1 MSYRNPRIIDD
12 KSGLIVSQAI
22 EKASGTLAQGIAVF
36 GAEEKR
42 REEVLKKENERRN
55 DIYIGLAN
63 QLSVD
68 ATEFNAKLKEGPE
81 NLRNIMIPNTQ
92 SLLEQINYIDIDQ
105 KINGNKDPML
115 SKRRADLV
123 QRLTDANTF
132 AESYITTASNAR
144 QLYGNDPNAFQTG
157 KYTFREF
164 DGTASNAQASTIFN
178 AIGGIPNYSIDFS
191 KGEDNKFN
199 VTVKGGDQSFTMTQE
214 DFLNKSNNLVIKKE
228 TNAAVVQSELLNT
241 QLYNADGGA
250 SARVR
255 DGKSSVKTY
264 RDGNLEYTVNRQMLN
279 TAEVNAVNLKSQL
292 EMASYIDSFIDK
304 QEQALYLE
312 DLNIDPKEY
321 QGNPDKR
328 NDLIKTAQIGLF
340 KADSGVKERIIKG
353 GEGEDDLI
361 EYYIDT
367 PIGNPT
373 KITPDSL
380 DRVEED
386 RIKTLNII
394 NKGWDTVT
402 AGATFSSLND
412 KERAEFIVQSL
423 PALRGKLSN
432 RGAYGLTSDAN
443 GNLVMLSGE
452 VDTAFMAALSAAE
465 SKARTAN
472 NIPDKMLPGKT
483 IDITSGNT
491 SQNIA
496 TLTELLRL
504 NYNLDYIQAE
514 KQARIFLK
522 K

>member
-1 MSYRNPRIIDD
+1 MSYKNPRIIDD
-12 KSGLIVSQAI
+12 KSGLIVSQAM

-63 QLSVD
+63 EMSID

-81 NLRNIMIPNTQ
+81 KLRNFMIPNTQ
-92 SLLEQINYIDIDQ
+92 SFLEQINSIDIDQ
-105 KINGNKDPML
+105 QINKNKDPML
-115 SKRRADLV
+115 SKRRANLV
-123 QRLTDANTF
+123 QQLADANTF

-144 QLYGNDPNAFQTG
+144 ELYSNDPNAFQTG
-157 KYTFREF
+157 RYTFREF
-164 DGTASNAQASTIFN
+164 DGTASKAQASTIFN
-178 AIGGIPNYSIDFS
+178 AIGGIPKYSIDFS
-191 KGEDNKFN
+191 KGENNKFN
-199 VTVKGGDQSFTMTQE
+199 VTVTGDDQTFTMTQE
-214 DFLNKSNNLVIKKE
+214 EFLNKSNNLVIKKE

-250 SARVR
+250 NTKVR
-255 DGKSSVKTY
+255 EGKSSVETY
-264 RDGNLEYTVNRQMLN
+264 KDGNLEFTVNRQMLN
-279 TAEVNAVNLKSQL
+279 TAEVDAVNFKSQL
-292 EMASYIDSFIDK
+292 DMVSYIDSFIDK

-321 QGNPDKR
+321 QDNKDKR
-328 NDLIKTAQIGLF
+328 ADLIKTAQIGLF

-386 RIKTLNII
+386 RIKTINII

-402 AGATFSSLND
+402 ADTTFSSLTD
-412 KERAEFIVQSL
+412 KSRAEFIVQSL

-432 RGAYGLTSDAN
+432 RGDYGLTSDAN
-443 GNLVMLSGE
+443 GNLVMPSGE
-452 VDTAFMAALSAAE
+452 VDAAFMAALSAAE
-465 SKARTAN
+465 SKKRKEDNT
-472 NIPDKMLPGKT
+472 PDEMLPGKT

-504 NYNLDYIQAE
+504 NYSLDYVQAE
-514 KQARIFLK
+514 RQARIFLK

>member
-199 VTVKGGDQSFTMTQE
+199 VTVKGDGQSFTMTQE

-373 KITPDSL
+373 KITTSAPSDKQDDAAYWKNNTTNLFNTTRTTAEIMPEVLPVQIGSSFQGGKITKLEWGADSVTVSFSGPSDADVDPDAPATSY
-380 DRVEED
+380 
-386 RIKTLNII
+386 
-394 NKGWDTVT
+394 T
-402 AGATFSSLND
+402 AGQAPSIPGSVT
-412 KERAEFIVQSL
+412 
-423 PALRGKLSN
+423 LRYDSVKQMTTL
-432 RGAYGLTSDAN
+432 
-443 GNLVMLSGE
+443 
-452 VDTAFMAALSAAE
+452 AE
-465 SKARTAN
+465 SVGGSLKNPRAASVLALQIAN
-472 NIPDKMLPGKT
+472 NN
-483 IDITSGNT
+483 S
-491 SQNIA
+491 
-496 TLTELLRL
+496 
-504 NYNLDYIQAE
+504 
-514 KQARIFLK
+514 K